1 MRVST
6 QMIYGI
12 GAERISRQQAEWLRT
27 QQQLSSGRRL
37 LASSD
42 DPLAAA
48 QALRAEQSRS
58 LGERYLANQGA
69 ARDSL
74 AHAESVLA
82 DAGAALQDARV
93 LVVQANSSA
102 LSDADRGSLALEL
115 RHLQARLLGLANTR
129 DANGNYLFAG
139 YQGATQPFVATAG
152 GAAYNGDE
160 GERLL
165 QVADGRELPV
175 SASGA
180 AVFDR
185 VPSGNGRFVV
195 TPGTANAGVAT
206 HDGGSIANAALLT
219 RDDYRIAFTVAA
231 GVTTYD
237 VLDLT
242 AGTTLV
248 AGAAYASGQAIQF
261 DGLQVV
267 LQGAPAN
274 GDRFDIAPSSAQSV
288 FDSFDDI
295 ATLLE
300 TPMGNA
306 PAPAVRAA
314 FANGMVSALQ
324 SLDQAAERVV
334 GARAAMGAHLKELDG
349 LEALVSAG
357 QLHDETQLARL
368 TGLDYAEAASRFAA
382 QQTAL
387 EAAQQSYLRVTSLSL
402 FEFL

>member
-6 QMIYGI
+6 QMVYGI

-37 LASSD
+37 LAPSD

-74 AHAESVLA
+74 SLAESVLA
-82 DAGAALQDARV
+82 DAGAALQDART
-93 LVVQANSSA
+93 LVVQANSGA
-102 LSDADRGSLALEL
+102 LTDPDRRSLALEL
-115 RHLQARLLGLANTR
+115 RNQSARLLGLANTR
-129 DANGNYLFAG
+129 DANGNYLFSG

-160 GERLL
+160 GERQL
-165 QVADGRELPV
+165 QVADGRALTV

-180 AVFDR
+180 ALFDR
-185 VPSGNGRFVV
+185 VPTGNGNFVV
-195 TPGTANAGVAT
+195 TPGAGDAGNAT
-206 HDGGSIANAALLT
+206 HDGGSIANAALVT
-219 RDDYRIAFTVAA
+219 GDGYRIAFTVAA
-231 GVTTYD
+231 GATTYD

-242 AGTTLV
+242 TGTTLV
-248 AGAAYASGQAIQF
+248 AGAAYSSGQAIQF
-261 DGLQVV
+261 DGLQLT

-274 GDRFDIAPSSAQSV
+274 GDRFDIAPSGAKSV
-288 FDSFDDI
+288 FDSLEDL
-295 ATLLE
+295 AALLE
-300 TPMGNA
+300 SPLGNGA
-306 PAPAVRAA
+306 AARAA
-314 FANGMVSALQ
+314 FANGMVTALQ
-324 SLDQAAERVV
+324 SLDQAAERVL

-357 QLHDETQLARL
+357 QLHDEAQLARL

>member
-37 LASSD
+37 LAPSD

-74 AHAESVLA
+74 SRAESVLA

-93 LVVQANSSA
+93 LVVQANSGA
-102 LSDADRGSLALEL
+102 LSDADRSGLALEL
-115 RHLQARLLGLANTR
+115 RQLQARLLGLANTR
-129 DANGNYLFAG
+129 DANGGYLFAG

-219 RDDYRIAFTVAA
+219 RDNYRIAFTVAA

-242 AGTTLV
+242 AGTTVV

-261 DGLQVV
+261 DGLQLT

-300 TPMGNA
+300 TPIGNGA
-306 PAPAVRAA
+306 AARAA

-324 SLDQAAERVV
+324 SLDQAGERVL
-334 GARAAMGAHLKELDG
+334 GARAAMGAHLKELDS

-357 QLHDETQLARL
+357 QLHDEAQLARL

-382 QQTAL
+382 QETAL
-387 EAAQQSYLRVTSLSL
+387 EAAQLSYLRVTSLSL

>member
-6 QMIYGI
+6 QMVYGI

-37 LASSD
+37 LAPSD

-74 AHAESVLA
+74 SLAESVLA
-82 DAGAALQDARV
+82 DAGAALQDART
-93 LVVQANSSA
+93 LVVQANSGA
-102 LSDADRGSLALEL
+102 LTDPDRRSLALEF
-115 RHLQARLLGLANTR
+115 RNQSARLLGLANTR
-129 DANGNYLFAG
+129 DANGNYLFSG
-139 YQGATQPFVATAG
+139 YQGATQPFLATAG

-160 GERLL
+160 GERQL
-165 QVADGRELPV
+165 QVADGRALTV

-180 AVFDR
+180 ALFDR
-185 VPSGNGRFVV
+185 VPTGNGNFVV
-195 TPGTANAGVAT
+195 TPGAGNAGSAT
-206 HDGGSIANAALLT
+206 HDGGSIANAALVSG
-219 RDDYRIAFTVAA
+219 DGYRIAFTVAA
-231 GVTTYD
+231 GATTYD

-242 AGTTLV
+242 TGTTLV
-248 AGAAYASGQAIQF
+248 AGAAYSSGQAIQF
-261 DGLQVV
+261 DGLQLT

-274 GDRFDIAPSSAQSV
+274 GDRFDIAPSSAKSV
-288 FDSFDDI
+288 FDSLGDL
-295 ATLLE
+295 AALLE
-300 TPMGNA
+300 SPLGNGA
-306 PAPAVRAA
+306 AARAA
-314 FANGMVSALQ
+314 FANGMVTALQ
-324 SLDQAAERVV
+324 SLDQAAERVL

-357 QLHDETQLARL
+357 QLHDEAQLARL

-387 EAAQQSYLRVTSLSL
+387 EAAQRSYLRVTSLSL

>member
-6 QMIYGI
+6 QMVYGI
-12 GAERISRQQAEWLRT
+12 GAERIGRQQAEWLRT

-37 LASSD
+37 LAPSD

-74 AHAESVLA
+74 SLAESVLA
-82 DAGAALQDARV
+82 DAGAALQDART
-93 LVVQANSSA
+93 LVVQANSGA
-102 LSDADRGSLALEL
+102 LTDPDRHSLALEL
-115 RHLQARLLGLANTR
+115 RNHSARLLGLANTR
-129 DANGNYLFAG
+129 DASGNYLFSG

-160 GERLL
+160 GERQL

-195 TPGTANAGVAT
+195 TPGTANAGVAA

-219 RDDYRIAFTVAA
+219 RDNYRIAFTVAA

-261 DGLQVV
+261 DGLQ
-267 LQGAPAN
+267 LTLRGAPAN

-300 TPMGNA
+300 TPIGNGA
-306 PAPAVRAA
+306 AARAA

-324 SLDQAAERVV
+324 SLDQAGERVL
-334 GARAAMGAHLKELDG
+334 GARAAMGAHLKELDS
-349 LEALVSAG
+349 LDALVSAG
-357 QLHDETQLARL
+357 QLHDEAQLARL

-387 EAAQQSYLRVTSLSL
+387 EAAQLSYLRVTSLSL

>member
-6 QMIYGI
+6 QMVYGI
-12 GAERISRQQAEWLRT
+12 GAEQIGRQQAQWLRT

-37 LASSD
+37 LVPSD

-48 QALRAEQSRS
+48 QALRVEQSLS
-58 LGERYLANQGA
+58 VGARYLANQGA
-69 ARDSL
+69 ARDGLTLGETTL
-74 AHAESVLA
+74 AA
-82 DAGAALQDARV
+82 AGSALQDARV
-93 LVVQANSSA
+93 LVVQANSGA

-115 RHLQARLLGLANTR
+115 RNLSARLLGIANTR
-129 DANGNYLFAG
+129 DANGNYLFSG

-152 GAAYNGDE
+152 GGAYNGDE
-160 GERLL
+160 GERQL
-165 QVADGRELPV
+165 QVADNRTLTV

-185 VPSGNGRFVV
+185 VPSGNGRFAV
-195 TPGTANAGVAT
+195 TPGAANAGSAT
-206 HDGGSIANAALLT
+206 HDGGSIANATLVT
-219 RDDYRIAFTVAA
+219 GDRYRIAFTVAA
-231 GVTTYD
+231 GTTTYD

-242 AGTTLV
+242 AGTTVL
-248 AGAAYASGQAIQF
+248 AGAAFATGQAIQF
-261 DGLQVV
+261 DGLQLA

-288 FDSFDDI
+288 FDALENI
-295 ATLLE
+295 ATRLE
-300 TPMGNA
+300 TPLGNDA
-306 PAPAVRAA
+306 AARAV
-314 FANGMVSALQ
+314 FANGMVTALQ
-324 SLDQAAERVV
+324 SLDQAAERVL
-334 GARAAMGAHLKELDG
+334 GARAAMGANLKELDS

-387 EAAQQSYLRVTSLSL
+387 EAAQQSYLRLTSLSL
-402 FEFL
+402 FQLL